1 MPLLLA
7 THALGTRVE
16 LALDEPDSPGLRA
29 VGEEAMAEIHL
40 WHERLSYFQPESF
53 LSFIN
58 RSAGHRRVSLD
69 EDLWSLL
76 DLCQRVHTASAGA
89 FDPTV
94 AGLLG
99 RAGLHAAVPASIHDE
114 PADTGWTALV
124 ELDEAERTIQFRQR
138 GVRLDLGGVAKGF
151 ALDRASETLLRHGV
165 HSAVLHAGTSSVV
178 VLGPAP
184 RTLGV
189 RAGGSRYTLTLRQ
202 ACLSVSAP
210 RGRVVG
216 DVTHIMDPRIGS
228 SARCVDTALVVG
240 AIGSGAEADA
250 WSTAL
255 VALNDRPLAMP
266 EPLRSAI
273 HDGRTWSVHRIQL
286 EHAPEAA

>member
-7 THALGTRVE
+7 TNALGTRVE
-16 LALDEPDSPGLRA
+16 LALDEPDSPALRA
-29 VGEEAMAEIHL
+29 VGEEALAEIHH

-58 RSAGHRRVSLD
+58 RSAGHRRVPLD

-76 DLCQRVHTASAGA
+76 ETCQRVHLASAGA

-124 ELDEAERTIQFRQR
+124 DLDEGERTIQFRQR

-151 ALDRASETLLRHGV
+151 ALDRASEILSRHGV

-189 RAGGSRYTLTLRQ
+189 RAGGSRHTLGLRH

-210 RGRVVG
+210 RGRIVG

-240 AIGSGAEADA
+240 GIGSGAEADA

-255 VALNDRPLAMP
+255 VALNDRPMAMP
-266 EPLRSAI
+266 ETLRSAI
-273 HDGRTWSVHRIQL
+273 HDGRTWRVHRIQI

>member
-7 THALGTRVE
+7 TNALGTRVE
-16 LALDEPDSPGLRA
+16 LALDEPDSPALRA
-29 VGEEAMAEIHL
+29 LGEEAIAEIHH

-58 RSAGHRRVSLD
+58 RSAGHRRVALD

-76 DLCQRVHTASAGA
+76 KTCQQVHLASAGA

-99 RAGLHAAVPASIHDE
+99 RAGLHAAVPASIHDQ
-114 PADTGWTALV
+114 PADAGWTALV
-124 ELDEAERTIQFRQR
+124 ELDEGERTVRFRQR

-151 ALDRASETLLRHGV
+151 ALDRASEILSGHGV
-165 HSAVLHAGTSSVV
+165 HSAVMHAGTSSVV
-178 VLGPAP
+178 VLGPTP

-189 RAGGSRYTLTLRQ
+189 RAGGSRYTLTLRH

-216 DVTHIMDPRIGS
+216 DVSHIMDPRIGS
-228 SARCVDTALVVG
+228 SARCVDTALVAG
-240 AIGSGAEADA
+240 GIGSGAEADA

-255 VALNDRPLAMP
+255 VALSDRPLAMP
-266 EPLRSAI
+266 ESLRSAI
-273 HDGRTWSVHRIQL
+273 HDGRTWSVHRVQI